1 MADIRKTF
9 HFRDGVQVDD
19 EVLVVRGNRV
29 GVGTTSPDQLLD
41 VRGNTN
47 ITGVTST
54 ALFNVTGV
62 GTFGGVKVGSN
73 ITLDSSSGV
82 VTATSYKGDGSTLSN
97 LPTSQWTDV
106 NVGVGVSPIYVE
118 GNVGIGTTD
127 PANPLQ
133 IGGNPNNGIGVG
145 FSTSGNIK
153 ASGIVTASSF
163 VGNITGNVVGNV
175 TGDVTG
181 TATTAILAN
190 TATLATNAQGLTGS
204 PSISVNDI
212 TSSGNIS
219 VNNITS
225 SGNITASGNIDVT
238 GSVNSSGIGTF
249 PTIVT
254 TDLDTVTLKGFNS
267 LRAPHGTTTTI
278 AVTVAAKTAAHR
290 YNGSGSSNG
299 FKLDGVEAPYL
310 TLTPGR
316 TYRFDVSDGTNA
328 GHPIQFYYDVDKTTP
343 YTTGVTVSGVA
354 GATGSYVDLLVTDTT
369 PNVLHYQ
376 CQTHAKMGNSVQTGS
391 NILDTDHNSTVRG
404 TMTATSFV
412 GPLTGNVSGNI
423 TGTAGTFTTLDV
435 NGDIDIDGHAELDA
449 LNVSGVI
456 TSTSFVGP
464 LTGNVTGNLT
474 GALNSVGI
482 STIGRFISTDI
493 SILGVSTFTGNIDAN
508 ADLDVDGHTE
518 LDQLNVSGIGTLTR
532 AFATDLSVSGVS
544 TFTGNI
550 DANGDLDVD
559 GQTHLDHIAITGFTT
574 FFPTSGVK
582 FLCNIDADGNL
593 DVAGSSTFTG
603 AIDANGGASIDNIQI
618 GVTGN
623 NEIDTSSGNLT
634 IDSNGG
640 LTTIDDNLIISGS
653 TTAGI
658 VTATSLGIG
667 IDSANADIQIHNSG
681 GTASIVIGRN
691 PSVGANNAQLRFG
704 NTAATFPYSDSAALD
719 LINYGT
725 GNFNYYIQ
733 SGNGS
738 FHWLK
743 GANNARLMSLTNS
756 GNLGIGKTDASD
768 KLHVE
773 GNVAITGVCTANS
786 FTAGT
791 LTGNL
796 TGNVIGNINAT
807 GNGLVLGNSNV
818 TTGVST
824 FAGIEITSSA
834 ILPATGVG
842 IGTTTSGKILSIN
855 SLPQDR
861 FFIAT
866 NGSVGIKTTDTA
878 PTVELDVYGDVKSHS
893 VAIGDT
899 ARSAI
904 DFSAA
909 ISVEGANRDRLGY
922 MIIPRLTTTQRNN
935 LRDGHTASA
944 TLLDGTMI
952 YNTTDNEFQVRKGG
966 AWVNLSTS

>member
-9 HFRDGVQVDD
+9 NFRDGVQVDD

-29 GVGTTSPDQLLD
+29 GLGTTSPKQLLD

-47 ITGVTST
+47 ITGITST

-73 ITLDSSSGV
+73 ISLDSSSGV

-106 NVGVGVSPIYVE
+106 NPGSGVTPIYVDGSVGVG
-118 GNVGIGTTD
+118 TTN
-127 PANPLQ
+127 PANPFQ
-133 IGGNPNNGIGVG
+133 VGGNPNDGIGVG

-153 ASGIVTASSF
+153 ASGIITASSF
-163 VGNITGNVVGNV
+163 VGNLTGNVVGNV
-175 TGDVTG
+175 TGDLTG
-181 TATTAILAN
+181 TASTATLAN
-190 TATLATNAQGLTGS
+190 TATVAVNAQGLTGS
-204 PSISVNDI
+204 PSISV
-212 TSSGNIS
+212 S
-219 VNNITS
+219 
-225 SGNITASGNIDVT
+225 NITASGN
-238 GSVNSSGIGTF
+238 VNVSGVSTL
-249 PTIVT
+249 PTLVT

-267 LRAPHGTTTTI
+267 LRAPHGTITTI

-316 TYRFDVSDGTNA
+316 TYRFDVSDGTNS
-328 GHPIQFYYDVDKTTP
+328 GHPLRFYYDVDKTTQ
-343 YTTGVTVSGVA
+343 YTTGVTVSGNSGVS
-354 GATGSYVDLLVTDTT
+354 GSYVDLLVTDTT
-369 PNVLHYQ
+369 PSVLHYQ
-376 CQTHAKMGNSVQTGS
+376 CSSHAKMGNSVQTGS
-391 NILDTDHNSTVRG
+391 NILDTEHNSTVRG

-412 GPLTGNVSGNI
+412 GPLTGDVTGNVSGTGI
-423 TGTAGTFTTLDV
+423 TATTFTGSLVGGVT
-435 NGDIDIDGHAELDA
+435 G
-449 LNVSGVI
+449 NVQ
-456 TSTSFVGP
+456 
-464 LTGNVTGNLT
+464 GNVTGNLT
-474 GALNSVGI
+474 GNVTGAINSVGV

-493 SILGVSTFTGNIDAN
+493 SISGVSTFTGNIDAN

-532 AFATDLSVSGVS
+532 SFATDLSVSGVS
-544 TFTGNI
+544 TLTGNLIANGNIDLAGTLDVDGTTELDDVNVSAGATFAGNI
-550 DANGDLDVD
+550 DAN
-559 GQTHLDHIAITGFTT
+559 
-574 FFPTSGVK
+574 
-582 FLCNIDADGNL
+582 GNL

-603 AIDANGGASIDNIQI
+603 AIDANGGASIDNVQI
-618 GVTGN
+618 GISGN

-634 IDSNGG
+634 IDSATG
-640 LTTIDDNLIISGS
+640 LTIIDDNLRISGS

-667 IDSANADIQIHNSG
+667 IDSANAEIQIHKASG
-681 GTASIVIGRN
+681 SSSIVIGRN
-691 PSVGANNAQLRFG
+691 TSVGANNAQLRFG
-704 NTAATFPYSDSAALD
+704 NTAGSFPYSDSAALD

-738 FHWLK
+738 FHWLR

-756 GNLGIGKTDASD
+756 GNLGIGKTDAND

-786 FTAGT
+786 FVAGS

-807 GNGLVLGNSNV
+807 GDGLVLGNSNV
-818 TTGVST
+818 TSGVST
-824 FAGIEITSSA
+824 FSGIDVTLSA
-834 ILPATGVG
+834 TLPATGVG
-842 IGTTTSGKILSIN
+842 IGTTTSGKTFSIN
-855 SLPQDR
+855 TLAQDR
-861 FFIAT
+861 FFVAT

-878 PTVELDVYGDVKSHS
+878 PTVELDVYGDIKSHS

-909 ISVEGANRDRLGY
+909 VSVEGTNRDRLAY
-922 MIIPRLTTTQRNN
+922 MIVPRLTTGQRND
-935 LRDGHTASA
+935 LRDGHTTSA
-944 TLLDGTMI
+944 TILDGSII
-952 YNTTDNEFQVRKGG
+952 YNTTTNKFQGRANG
-966 AWVNLSTS
+966 AWVDLH

>member
-9 HFRDGVQVDD
+9 NFRDGVQVDD

-29 GVGTTSPDQLLD
+29 GLGTTNPDQLLD

-47 ITGVTST
+47 ITGITST

-106 NVGVGVSPIYVE
+106 NPGSGVTPIYVDGSVGVG
-118 GNVGIGTTD
+118 TTN
-127 PANPLQ
+127 PANPFQ
-133 IGGNPNNGIGVG
+133 VGGNPNDGIGVG

-153 ASGIVTASSF
+153 ASGIITASSF
-163 VGNITGNVVGNV
+163 VGNLTGNVVGNV
-175 TGDVTG
+175 TGNLTG
-181 TATTAILAN
+181 NADTATLAN

-204 PSISVNDI
+204 PSISVNNI

-225 SGNITASGNIDVT
+225 SGNIDVT

-249 PTIVT
+249 PTLVT
-254 TDLDTVTLKGFNS
+254 TDLNTVTLKGFNS

-328 GHPIQFYYDVDKTTP
+328 GHPLKFYYDVDKTTP
-343 YTTGVTVSGVA
+343 YTTGVTVSGVS

-369 PNVLHYQ
+369 PSVLHYQ

-391 NILDTDHNSTVRG
+391 NILDTDYNSTVRG
-404 TMTATSFV
+404 TITATSFV

-435 NGDIDIDGHAELDA
+435 NGDIDIDGHTELDA
-449 LNVSGVI
+449 LNVSGVT
-456 TSTSFVGP
+456 TSTSFIGP

-508 ADLDVDGHTE
+508 GDLDVDGHTE

-532 AFATDLSVSGVS
+532 SFATDLSVSGISTLTGNLIANGNIDLAGNLDVDGTTELDDVNVS
-544 TFTGNI
+544 AGATFGGNI
-550 DANGDLDVD
+550 DAN
-559 GQTHLDHIAITGFTT
+559 
-574 FFPTSGVK
+574 
-582 FLCNIDADGNL
+582 GNL

-618 GVTGN
+618 GVSGN

-634 IDSNGG
+634 IDSDGG
-640 LTTIDDNLIISGS
+640 LTTIDDNLKISGS

-667 IDSANADIQIHNSG
+667 IDSANADIQIHKASG
-681 GTASIVIGRN
+681 SSSIVIGRN
-691 PSVGANNAQLRFG
+691 TSVGANNAQLRFG
-704 NTAATFPYSDSAALD
+704 NTAGSFPYSDSAALD

-743 GANNARLMSLTNS
+743 GANNSRLMSLTNS

-786 FTAGT
+786 FVAGS

-824 FAGIEITSSA
+824 FAGINVTTSA

-842 IGTTTSGKILSIN
+842 IGTTTSGKTFSIN
-855 SLPQDR
+855 TLAQDR
-861 FFIAT
+861 FFVAT

-878 PTVELDVYGDVKSHS
+878 PNVELDVYGDIKSHS

-909 ISVEGANRDRLGY
+909 VSVEGANRDLLAY
-922 MIIPRLTTTQRNN
+922 MIIPRLTTTQRNA
-935 LRDGHTASA
+935 LRDAHNQGSSILNGA
-944 TLLDGTMI
+944 MI